1 MKEIEHVLR
10 HYKSPKDPKTTSS
23 DSTKDSYACSYINS
37 ELSSVN
43 SNITNVNSK
52 FNYSTDEQVIGTW
65 IDGKPL
71 YRLTTDLG
79 ALTSQIQQFPLPD
92 KPYET
97 LWLDTGKSFMVFPNS
112 PNTSAFPY
120 VTPNSQGH
128 NVQFFLD
135 PVNKYMQ
142 IMTTSTT
149 LDHVI
154 VTLNY
159 TKTTDSIPQNNTR
172 TKKKGA
178 KK

>member
-10 HYKSPKDPKTTSS
+10 HYKSPKEPKTTSS

-37 ELSSVN
+37 QIA
-43 SNITNVNSK
+43 NINTEINKVKQNFSEI
-52 FNYSTDEQVIGTW
+52 EQEIGTW

-79 ALTSQIQQFPLPD
+79 TLTSQIQQFPLPD

-159 TKTTDSIPQNNTR
+159 TKTTDSIPENNTR